1 MKILSNIFI
10 VTALLIAGTLISCK
24 KKKQFKPSDYNIVF
38 TQPEQFNGNTFQS
51 PWILS
56 LNTDG
61 TVTAAASGLSY
72 QNTTFKY
79 EWDGNKTL
87 SIKLAAN
94 NASVFSFDIENERIT
109 KVADASGAATA
120 VFENL
125 ALQLKPGTDALAATI
140 WKGNLAVGGTTYLKF
155 NTDATALKYG
165 SSVAD
170 LENSNNVYRPCS
182 LVGNQAV
189 SYKVGNEKWSAA
201 VIIND
206 VLYLFHNEG
215 PGTSIGKLIK
225 Q

>member
-1 MKILSNIFI
+1 MKTLSNIFI
-10 VTALLIAGTLISCK
+10 VTALLLAGVLISCK
-24 KKKQFKPSDYNIVF
+24 KRQQFRPSDYNIVF

-51 PWILS
+51 PYILS
-56 LNTDG
+56 LNADG

-72 QNTTFKY
+72 LNTTFKY

-109 KVADASGAATA
+109 KVVDASGAPTA

-125 ALQLKPGTDALAATI
+125 ALQRKPGANALAATT
-140 WKGNLAVGGTTYLKF
+140 WKGNLAAGGTTYLKF

-165 SSVAD
+165 STIAD
-170 LENSNNVYRPCS
+170 LENNNNVYLPCR

-189 SYKVGNEKWSAA
+189 SYRVGNEKWSTA

-206 VLYLFHNEG
+206 VLYLWHNEG